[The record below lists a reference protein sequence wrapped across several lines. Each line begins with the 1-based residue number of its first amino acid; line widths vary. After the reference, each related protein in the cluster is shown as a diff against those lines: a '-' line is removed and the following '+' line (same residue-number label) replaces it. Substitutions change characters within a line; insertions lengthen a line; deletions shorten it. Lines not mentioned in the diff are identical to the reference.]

1 MGPDEFHTAYP
12 DRGPS
17 DGGGLDNN
25 AYTNVM
31 ASWTLTRALDV
42 LALLPQER
50 CRRLCKTIGLGRDEI
65 EAFDEISHKLRV
77 PFHGDGIISQF
88 EGYERL
94 EEFDWEGAR
103 AAPGHPAA

>member
-50 CRRLCKTIGLGRDEI
+50 CRRLCETIGLGRDEI

-94 EEFDWEGAR
+94 EEFDGEGAR
-103 AAPGHPAA
+103 AAP